1 MSAKPNKLKAPEVL
15 QCSKCGACLPACPVY
30 LQKMEEGASP
40 RAKVQLSKHYTE
52 QNLATS
58 SHLSS
63 LINRCLM
70 CGNCTAACPSGVEHL
85 SLFMRMR
92 SYMATDHG
100 EGWHL
105 KVLYHFLSHEQQ
117 LRLASR
123 FAKLGRNHML
133 NHLAREF
140 KVGNIPAKRLPKFNK
155 LPFREQV
162 AETISPDTD
171 SRGTILYFT
180 GCGTNYVYD
189 QVGHSLC
196 RILNVMGFQVKI
208 PRSQVCCGLP
218 LFIHGNLE
226 KAASNIKTNISL
238 FNRDDIVAVVTDC
251 ATCGSALDKEYGMVL
266 KELGM
271 ETETAE
277 ELSGKVHDIGE
288 FILANYTLLE
298 PHLDPQAAR
307 QKVTYHM
314 PCHLRNG
321 QGITT
326 EIETLLKRLP
336 HVDYTR
342 AEDYDQCCGGGGT
355 FFYDHPE
362 TSHQIVTK
370 KIKSARETGADL
382 WVTGCPGC
390 NINLSGNLQETDNI
404 SVEHILL
411 LIERALKR

>member
-1 MSAKPNKLKAPEVL
+1 MSAKPDNLHAPEVL
-15 QCSKCGACLPACPVY
+15 QCSKCGACLPFCPVY
-30 LQKMEEGASP
+30 LEKMEEGASP

-70 CGNCTAACPSGVEHL
+70 CGNCTAACPSGVEHP

-133 NHLAREF
+133 NYLAREF
-140 KVGNIPAKRLPKFNK
+140 KVGNIPAKRLPKFSK
-155 LPFREQV
+155 RPFREQV
-162 AETISPDTD
+162 AEKVLPDTT

-180 GCGTNYVYD
+180 GCGTNYIYD
-189 QVGHSLC
+189 QVGHALC
-196 RILNVMGFQVKI
+196 RILGTMGFQVEI
-208 PRSQVCCGLP
+208 PKAQVCCGLP

-226 KAASNIKTNISL
+226 KAAANIETNIKL

-251 ATCGSALDKEYGMVL
+251 ATCGSALHKEYGIVL
-266 KELGM
+266 KELGLA
-271 ETETAE
+271 TEMAE
-277 ELSGKVHDIGE
+277 ELSGKVRDTSE
-288 FILANYTLLE
+288 FILDNYDLLE
-298 PHLDPQAAR
+298 PHLNSGAEK

-321 QGITT
+321 QGLTT

-342 AEDYDQCCGGGGT
+342 AEDYDRCCGGGGT
-355 FFYDHPE
+355 FFYDHPD
-362 TSHQIVTK
+362 TSHKIVSK
-370 KIKSARETGADL
+370 KIENARATGANL

-390 NINLSGNLQETDNI
+390 SINLSGNLQEEDNI
-404 SVEHILL
+404 SVEHILV
-411 LIERALKR
+411 LIEQALKK

>member
-1 MSAKPNKLKAPEVL
+1 MNFKPENLQAPEVL
-15 QCSKCGACLPACPVY
+15 QCSKCGACLPVCPVY

-52 QNLATS
+52 QNLGTS
-58 SHLSS
+58 SHLST

-70 CGNCTAACPSGVEHL
+70 CGNCTAACPSGVEHP

-133 NHLAREF
+133 NYLAREF
-140 KVGNIPAKRLPKFNK
+140 KVGNIPAKRLPKFSK
-155 LPFREQV
+155 RPFREQV
-162 AETISPDTD
+162 AEKIAPETA

-180 GCGTNYVYD
+180 GCGTNYIYD
-189 QVGHSLC
+189 QVGHALC
-196 RILNVMGFQVKI
+196 RILGTMGFQVEI
-208 PRSQVCCGLP
+208 PGSQVCCGLP

-226 KAASNIKTNISL
+226 KAAANIDTNIRL

-251 ATCGSALDKEYGMVL
+251 ATCGSALHKEYGIVL
-266 KELGM
+266 KELGLA
-271 ETETAE
+271 TEMAE
-277 ELSGKVHDIGE
+277 ELSGKVRDISE
-288 FILANYTLLE
+288 FILANYDLLE
-298 PHLDPQAAR
+298 PHLDSRAVK

-321 QGITT
+321 QGLTT

-336 HVDYTR
+336 NVDYTR
-342 AEDYDQCCGGGGT
+342 AEDYDKCCGGGGT

-362 TSHQIVTK
+362 TSHQIVSK
-370 KIKSARETGADL
+370 KIKTAKETGADL

-390 NINLSGNLQETDNI
+390 SINLSGNLQEEDNI

-411 LIERALKR
+411 LIEQALKK